1 MTRRL
6 SILCNPTSGSG
17 RALAAAREVMHHLQG
32 HPGLEVNVAESES
45 PEHMRRLARRAE
57 QHDDAVAV
65 AGGDGTVLQAVNGL
79 ERFDKP
85 LAVVPAGTANVL
97 ARELKIGLT
106 PRRAAEAIL
115 RWSPRP
121 MDVLDVNG
129 RPALLM
135 VGVGLDAAVVRSIH
149 RQRTDG
155 DLSMT
160 SYILPTLKEL
170 FGWSTRPVEVV
181 LDGRTIARRADHV
194 LMTNTRQYGGPFS
207 IASGARHDD
216 GLIDVVVTRCENRP
230 CLLAT
235 MFGVMAGLQRRMPQV
250 RFYRGRH
257 VTVRADEPLPVQT
270 DGDPAGTT
278 PVELDI
284 HPRRLLLLR

>member
-17 RALAAAREVMHHLQG
+17 RALAAAREVVHRLEG
-32 HPGLEVNVAESES
+32 HPGFEVGITESDS
-45 PEHMRRLARRAE
+45 PEHMRRLARQAE
-57 QHDDAVAV
+57 RRDDAVAV

-115 RWSPRP
+115 RWRPSP

-155 DLSMT
+155 DLSMS

-170 FGWSTRPVEVV
+170 FGWSTPAVEVV
-181 LDGRTIARRADHV
+181 LDGRTIAGKADHV
-194 LMTNTRQYGGPFS
+194 LLANTRQYGGPFS
-207 IASGARHDD
+207 IATG
-216 GLIDVVVTRCENRP
+216 
-230 CLLAT
+230 
-235 MFGVMAGLQRRMPQV
+235 
-250 RFYRGRH
+250 
-257 VTVRADEPLPVQT
+257 
-270 DGDPAGTT
+270 
-278 PVELDI
+278 
-284 HPRRLLLLR
+284 